1 MSRNM
6 QLESKNESVSFG
18 AELLVYGG
26 EREREREREGQGE
39 VEKTSD

>member
-18 AELLVYGG
+18 AELLVYGREG
-26 EREREREREGQGE
+26 ERGARGGGE
-39 VEKTSD
+39 DE

>member
-18 AELLVYGG
+18 AQLLVYGR
-26 EREREREREGQGE
+26 EREREREREARGGGE
-39 VEKTSD
+39 DE